1 MSENSFTDFINQ
13 RFAPTS
19 APMPPAPPAP
29 PAPPIFIP
37 PPAHN
42 VVPPVPG
49 QTFSIPPPPP
59 PAPRPLTEESDDTRT
74 HDFLAQTIGAKAVE
88 RILGVV
94 PPPMPPEF
102 TRAVFTP
109 TDGRP
114 EVEHGFIN
122 SPEGGKYAPAS
133 PEEAAIMVPIVD
145 TAEKQEPDQYDA
157 MDRTALKALCIQRG
171 LCTESSR
178 FQEPKLRSLL
188 REAGQNVD
196 TSEEV
201 QTVSHQL
208 EANRDVDESVRD
220 VGLTSEEQDAIKI
233 AAISITDG
241 QSDELDKLEG
251 MIARIVTERLEHFFS
266 QKFGR

>member
-1 MSENSFTDFINQ
+1 MSDTSDFASFISA
-13 RFAPTS
+13 RFPSNNAPT
-19 APMPPAPPAP
+19 PPPPPAPPAFV
-29 PAPPIFIP
+29 PA

-49 QTFSIPPPPP
+49 QTFSIP

-74 HDFLAQTIGAKAVE
+74 HDFLAQTIGAKAAE
-88 RILGVV
+88 RILAS
-94 PPPMPPEF
+94 PMSPEF
-102 TRAVFTP
+102 TRAIFTP

-188 REAGQNVD
+188 REAGP
-196 TSEEV
+196 
-201 QTVSHQL
+201 L

-220 VGLTSEEQDAIKI
+220 IGLTSEEQDAIKVV
-233 AAISITDG
+233 G
-241 QSDELDKLEG
+241 QSISSGQEDMET